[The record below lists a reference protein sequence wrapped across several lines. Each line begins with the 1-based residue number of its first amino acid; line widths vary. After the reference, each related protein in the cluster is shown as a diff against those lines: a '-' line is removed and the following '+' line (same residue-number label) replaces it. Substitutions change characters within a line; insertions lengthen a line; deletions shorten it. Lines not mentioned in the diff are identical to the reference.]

1 LGSWIHVPSFIIELA
16 YLADLLQSRSFGF
29 AGTKDKR
36 AVTTQQVRIPQVYDK
51 TIVICSSL
59 IWPWSFFLR
68 KINHG
73 VPYWLRYGRKHFV
86 GFSYATG

>member
-59 IWPWSFFLR
+59 IWPWSFFKKNKPWSSILAEIW
-68 KINHG
+68 KETFC
-73 VPYWLRYGRKHFV
+73 WF
-86 GFSYATG
+86 